1 MPGRWDTSTKRLIGE
16 NPAHFI
22 QWLLPGATLIK
33 EAVSKPLNL
42 NNREI
47 EADNLFEILLNGH
60 LCSAHFELQTS
71 RDETM
76 ARRMWEYNALATF
89 SYNRPTYSC
98 VIYLKKCQVTEPFY
112 IWRFPN
118 GEVIHSFSFKVVELW
133 KISPETIKQTKLAG
147 LFPLMV
153 LAQDGKQPAVVEE
166 IISSVRASG
175 EPSAPELLSLT
186 YILASLVFEK
196 EADHIWLK
204 RRFGMLR
211 DVLRDTWAYQ
221 EIMQEGREEGLQLGI
236 QEGRQEGLQEGRQ
249 EGRQEGLQQ
258 RLKDQRQ
265 ILMTIIQAHFP
276 DLVTLAKK
284 QMNEIQDPDMLQ
296 QMVLQLLVAQ
306 SGEQAQE
313 VLVAVSSSSTASGKK
328 KRNRHK

>member
-1 MPGRWDTSTKRLIGE
+1 
-16 NPAHFI
+16 
-22 QWLLPGATLIK
+22 
-33 EAVSKPLNL
+33 
-42 NNREI
+42 
-47 EADNLFEILLNGH
+47 
-60 LCSAHFELQTS
+60 
-71 RDETM
+71 
-76 ARRMWEYNALATF
+76 
-89 SYNRPTYSC
+89 
-98 VIYLKKCQVTEPFY
+98 
-112 IWRFPN
+112 
-118 GEVIHSFSFKVVELW
+118 VIHSFSFKVVELW

-221 EIMQEGREEGLQLGI
+221 EIMQEGL
-236 QEGRQEGLQEGRQ
+236 Q

-306 SGEQAQE
+306 SGEQAQQ
-313 VLVAVSSSSTASGKK
+313 VLVAVSSSSTASRKK

>member
-1 MPGRWDTSTKRLIGE
+1 MPGKWDTSTKRLIGE

-33 EAVSKPLNL
+33 EAISRPLNL

-47 EADNLFEILLNGH
+47 EEDNLFEILLNGH

-71 RDETM
+71 RDDTM

-98 VIYLKKCQVTEPFY
+98 VIYLKKCRATEPFY
-112 IWRFPN
+112 NWTFPN
-118 GEVIHSFSFKVVELW
+118 GEVIHRFSFKVVELW
-133 KISPETIKQTKLAG
+133 KISPEAIKQTGLAG

-153 LAQDGKQPAVVEE
+153 LAQDGKQPTVVEE
-166 IISSVRASG
+166 IIGSVRASG

-196 EADHIWLK
+196 EADRLWQK

-236 QEGRQEGLQEGRQ
+236 QEGRQEGLQEG
-249 EGRQEGLQQ
+249 LQQ

-265 ILMTIIQAHFP
+265 ILMTIMQAHFP
-276 DLVTLAKK
+276 DLVSLAKK
-284 QMNEIQDPDMLQ
+284 QMNEVQDPDMLQ

-306 SGEQAQE
+306 SGEQAQQ
-313 VLVAVSSSSTASGKK
+313 VLLTIGSSSPVKRRKK
-328 KRNRHK
+328 KK

>member
-16 NPAHFI
+16 NPAHLI
-22 QWLLPGATLIK
+22 QLFVPGATLIK
-33 EAVSKPLNL
+33 
-42 NNREI
+42 
-47 EADNLFEILLNGH
+47 
-60 LCSAHFELQTS
+60 QT
-71 RDETM
+71 
-76 ARRMWEYNALATF
+76 
-89 SYNRPTYSC
+89 
-98 VIYLKKCQVTEPFY
+98 
-112 IWRFPN
+112 
-118 GEVIHSFSFKVVELW
+118 G
-133 KISPETIKQTKLAG
+133 LAG

-153 LAQDGKQPAVVEE
+153 LAQDGKQPIVVEE

-196 EADHIWLK
+196 EADRLWLK

-249 EGRQEGLQQ
+249 EGLQEGLQQ

-265 ILMTIIQAHFP
+265 ILMTIMQSHFP
-276 DLVTLAKK
+276 DLRSLAKR
-284 QMNEIQDPDMLQ
+284 QINEVQDPDILQ
-296 QMVLQLLVAQ
+296 HIVLQLLVAQ
-306 SGEQAQE
+306 SGEQAQQ
-313 VLVAVSSSSTASGKK
+313 VLLAVGSRSTVKRRKK
-328 KRNRHK
+328 QK

>member
-33 EAVSKPLNL
+33 EAVSRPLNL

-71 RDETM
+71 RDDTM

-98 VIYLKKCQVTEPFY
+98 VIYLKKCRTTEPFY
-112 IWRFPN
+112 TWTFPN
-118 GEVIHSFSFKVVELW
+118 GEVIHRFSFKVVELW
-133 KISPETIKQTKLAG
+133 KISPEAIKQTGLAG

-153 LAQDGKQPAVVEE
+153 LAQDGKQPTVVEE
-166 IISSVRASG
+166 IIGSVRASG

-196 EADHIWLK
+196 EADRLWLK

-249 EGRQEGLQQ
+249 EGLQEGLQQ

-265 ILMTIIQAHFP
+265 ILMTIMQAHFP
-276 DLVTLAKK
+276 DLISLAKK
-284 QMNEIQDPDMLQ
+284 QINEVQDPDILQ
-296 QMVLQLLVAQ
+296 HIVLQLLVAQ
-306 SGEQAQE
+306 SGEQAQQ
-313 VLVAVSSSSTASGKK
+313 VLLAVGSSSTMKRRKK
-328 KRNRHK
+328 QK